1 MAVYTIYD
9 AILGSLTLRQVT
21 DAAVMGDGEVMNAL
35 LSNGTLAE
43 ILAGRKDVRARF
55 STLDVASVCGV
66 VDIAT
71 KGLAIQAGTITI
83 PYQKRENFSTF
94 ASGSTHY
101 ALTGANALVVPTS
114 FSASENGNATASLD
128 VIFASTDGTTAPV
141 TESSAAALGSTS
153 HSSLYSLGPVS
164 INGTALDCP
173 VNLTINT
180 GITTRQQ
187 YCKGNIYPVE
197 IYLTP
202 PITPSIEISGPGLD
216 QVLGALGGWVAGTSL
231 VAYFRKRA
239 PTGFVAD
246 ATAEHIKFS
255 FADGLIRSSVSGSQ
269 GQDASKSISF
279 FGESLVVTANSAI
292 T

>member
-21 DAAVMGDGEVMNAL
+21 DASVMGDGEVMNAL

-43 ILAGRKDVRARF
+43 LFAGRKDVRARF
-55 STLDVASVCGV
+55 TTEDVAGVCGV
-66 VDIAT
+66 ADIAT
-71 KGLAIQAGTITI
+71 KGLAISSGTITI
-83 PYQKRENFSTF
+83 PLQKRANFGTF
-94 ASGSTHY
+94 EAGSTHY
-101 ALTGANALVVPTS
+101 ALTGANALVIPQS
-114 FSASENGNATASLD
+114 FSASENGNATAALD

-141 TESSAAALGSTS
+141 TESSTAALGSTQ

-164 INGTALDCP
+164 INGTPIDCP

-180 GITTRQQ
+180 GITVRQQ
-187 YCKGNIYPVE
+187 YCKGNIFPVE

-202 PITPSIEISGPGLD
+202 PITPSIEISGPGVHQL
-216 QVLGALGGWVAGTSL
+216 LGSVGGWVAGTAL
-231 VAYFRKRA
+231 VAYFRKRST
-239 PTGFVAD
+239 TGFVAD
-246 ATAEHIKFS
+246 GVAEHIKFS

-269 GQDASKSISF
+269 GQDASKSITF
-279 FGESLVVTANSAI
+279 FGESLVVTAASAI